1 MCCGECSAQPDPA
14 VCLCHAADSF
24 CFARKSNKKSPVII
38 FFTENKMTGGI
49 FMHWSILKK
58 AVPTAVLAHVG
69 AVAVVFAETFIAD
82 KSPDPDR
89 IAIVFGIAALACGSL
104 TCGFLSFAASA
115 GAGDA
120 LLASLM
126 YNIPLA
132 VLSFA
137 IGGEHAEMSV
147 PVRMAA
153 FFASAGLAF
162 VLPMLLPKKTTGGRK
177 RNARRI
183 ARSYSGG
190 RNYHS
195 I

>member
-1 MCCGECSAQPDPA
+1 
-14 VCLCHAADSF
+14 
-24 CFARKSNKKSPVII
+24 
-38 FFTENKMTGGI
+38 MTGGI
-49 FMHWSILKK
+49 FMDWSILKK
-58 AVPTAVLAHVG
+58 SVRTAVLAHVG

-89 IAIVFGIAALACGSL
+89 IATVFGIAALVCGSL
-104 TCGFLSFAASA
+104 ICGFLSFAVSA

-126 YNIPLA
+126 YNVPLA

-137 IGGEHAEMSV
+137 IGGRNAVMSV
-147 PVRMAA
+147 PIRIAI
-153 FFASAGLAF
+153 FLTSTGLAF
-162 VLPMLLPKKTTGGRK
+162 VLPMLLPKKTAGGRK